1 MHHFIVVSLLIFTVS
16 SAQEDGSF
24 IRFTK
29 QSTVIS
35 SRKIDGYSTR
45 RLRNEAKGS
54 ATGDFQQRLA
64 HLSDSLGYFKH
75 RIELS
80 ADSSV
85 ILYPGVRS
93 IIKNETIS
101 GIDSVSAAFL
111 PPQTYPR
118 KFDASEIGSRAR
130 QITKTCADNGYP
142 FVKVTVDPVADSSS
156 TAIADS
162 LIVNY
167 HVFPDE
173 QCVNAQ
179 PVLYG
184 LKYCSPRLI
193 YNDISIR
200 PGERYN
206 LQKQLNSV
214 RRLKTRSYIAEI
226 KAQEPQLE
234 RRQYSPGNPASV
246 VVPFQITDKS
256 GLGVDGAAA
265 VVKAPDEKPQ
275 LSGSLRFS
283 LLNVFHVGES
293 AEFGYTGDKTRQLL
307 NCSFTKPWIFN
318 VPLELSLGGGLEV
331 IKEQYGYIYGDMRVL
346 TELGTQW
353 QVGINFKGNEAT
365 VSTDSAG
372 GVSGHF
378 YGAGFVLTRQ
388 SQAMQQGVFS
398 DRLYLEIGSGI
409 SRKEKVYNRTSLQL
423 NAGVHI
429 PVLSNQAI
437 VPSVYWY
444 YLLTKE
450 EKLLPSEMYRVG
462 GNTTL
467 RGYADNE
474 LAFRTALHGQFQY
487 MLYLNK
493 IGAVY
498 LFSDGGIGF
507 KDKIDSGSKY
517 TAFAGYGIGLRVPS
531 RIGTMILEWARNID
545 DMRSPGRIHIRYSG
559 GVQ

>member
-1 MHHFIVVSLLIFTVS
+1 VRHIILLSLLIISFS
-16 SAQEDGSF
+16 SAQEDCSF
-24 IRFTK
+24 IRVTK
-29 QSTVIS
+29 QSTVFF
-35 SRKIDGYSTR
+35 SRKIDGFSIR
-45 RLRNEAKGS
+45 RLRNEVKGK
-54 ATGDFQQRLA
+54 AIRDVQKRLA
-64 HLSDSLGYFKH
+64 HLSDSLGYFNS
-75 RIELS
+75 RFDIGN
-80 ADSSV
+80 DSSLV
-85 ILYPGVRS
+85 LYPGIRS
-93 IIKNETIS
+93 IIKKEATI
-101 GIDSVSAAFL
+101 GIDSFIVGKL
-111 PPQTYPR
+111 PQQTYPR
-118 KFDASEIGSRAR
+118 RFDASEVGDRAR
-130 QITKTCADNGYP
+130 QITTACADNGFP
-142 FVKVTVDPVADSSS
+142 FVRVTLDPVPDSSS
-156 TAIADS
+156 GKAADS
-162 LIVNY
+162 LDMHFIVI
-167 HVFPDE
+167 PDE

-200 PGERYN
+200 SGDRYN

-214 RRLKTRSYIAEI
+214 NRLKSRSYIAEV
-226 KAQEPQLE
+226 KVQQPQLE

-246 VVPFQITDKS
+246 IVPFEIIDKS

-265 VVKAPDEKPQ
+265 VVKASDEKPQ

-283 LLNVFHVGES
+283 LLNVFHIGES
-293 AEFGYTGDKTRQLL
+293 AEFGYTGDKSRQLL

-318 VPLELSLGGGLEV
+318 IPLELTLGGGLEV
-331 IKEQYGYIYGDMRVL
+331 IKEQYGYMYGNVRAL
-346 TELGTQW
+346 TELGSQW
-353 QVGINFKGNEAT
+353 QVGIDFSGNEAT
-365 VSTDSAG
+365 VSKDSAG
-372 GVSGHF
+372 ESGHF

-398 DRLYLEIGSGI
+398 NRLFLEIGSGI
-409 SRKEKVYNRTSLQL
+409 SRKEKIYNRTTLQF

-437 VPSVYWY
+437 VPSLYWY
-444 YLLTKE
+444 HLMTKE
-450 EKLLPSEMYRVG
+450 EKLLPSEIYRIG

-507 KDKIDSGSKY
+507 KNKIDSGNKY
-517 TAFAGYGIGLRVPS
+517 MAFAGYGIGLRVPS
-531 RIGTMILEWARNID
+531 RIGTMTLEWARNIE

>member
-1 MHHFIVVSLLIFTVS
+1 VHHIIVAWLLIVSVS
-16 SAQEDGSF
+16 SAQEDISF

-29 QSTVIS
+29 QSTVICP
-35 SRKIDGYSTR
+35 RKIDGFSMR
-45 RLRNEAKGS
+45 RLRNEVKQKS
-54 ATGDFQQRLA
+54 SGDIQLRLT
-64 HLSDSLGYFKH
+64 HLCDSLGYFK
-75 RIELS
+75 RRFEIRD
-80 ADSSV
+80 DSSV
-85 ILYPGVRS
+85 VLYPGNRS
-93 IIKNETIS
+93 IIKNEKIS
-101 GIDSVSAAFL
+101 GVDSLTVAHL
-111 PPQTYPR
+111 PPVTYPHR
-118 KFDASEIGSRAR
+118 FDASDVSRRAR
-130 QITKTCADNGYP
+130 EITTTCADNGFP
-142 FVKVTVDPVADSSS
+142 FVMVTVDPVPDSTSANGS
-156 TAIADS
+156 DS
-162 LIVNY
+162 LIVKY
-167 HVFPDE
+167 VVIPDE

-179 PVLYG
+179 PILYG

-200 PGERYN
+200 QGETYN

-214 RRLKTRSYIAEI
+214 NRLKNRSYIAEV
-226 KAQEPQLE
+226 KVQQPQLE
-234 RRQYSPGNPASV
+234 RKQYSPGNPASV
-246 VVPFQITDKS
+246 VVPFQISDKS

-265 VVKAPDEKPQ
+265 VVKASDDKPQ

-293 AEFGYTGDKTRQLL
+293 AEFGYTGDKSRQLL
-307 NCSFTKPWIFN
+307 NCSFTKPWLLNI
-318 VPLELSLGGGLEV
+318 PLELSVGGGIEV
-331 IKEQYGYIYGDMRVL
+331 IKEQYGYIYGNVKIL
-346 TELGTQW
+346 TELGAQW
-353 QVGINFKGNEAT
+353 QVGVDLKGNEAT
-365 VSTDSAG
+365 VSTDSA

-398 DRLYLEIGSGI
+398 DKLYLEIGSGI
-409 SRKEKVYNRTSLQL
+409 SRKEKVYNRTSLQF

-444 YLLTKE
+444 YLMTKE
-450 EKLLPSEMYRVG
+450 EKLLPSELYRIG

-507 KDKIDSGSKY
+507 KNKIVPGSKY
-517 TAFAGYGIGLRVPS
+517 MAFAGYGIGIRVPS
-531 RIGTMILEWARNID
+531 RIGTMTLEWARNID

>member
-1 MHHFIVVSLLIFTVS
+1 VHHIIVLSLLIISVS
-16 SAQEDGSF
+16 SAKEDGSF
-24 IRFTK
+24 IRITR
-29 QSTVIS
+29 QSTVTCPQ
-35 SRKIDGYSTR
+35 KVDGFSIR
-45 RLRNEAKGS
+45 RLRNDVVGKS
-54 ATGDFQQRLA
+54 VRDVQLRLA
-64 HLSDSLGYFKH
+64 HLSDSLGYFKN
-75 RIELS
+75 RVETTD
-80 ADSSV
+80 DSSV
-85 ILYPGVRS
+85 VLYPGNRF
-93 IIKNETIS
+93 IIKTERVS
-101 GIDSVSAAFL
+101 GIDSLILMHL

-118 KFDASEIGSRAR
+118 KFDASEVSRRAR
-130 QITKTCADNGYP
+130 QITLVCAENGFP
-142 FVKVTVDPVADSSS
+142 FVTVTVDPVPDRSSGV
-156 TAIADS
+156 TDS
-162 LIVNY
+162 LDIHFIVI
-167 HVFPDE
+167 PDE

-184 LKYCSPRLI
+184 LKYCSPRLV

-200 PGERYN
+200 SGEPYN

-214 RRLKTRSYIAEI
+214 NRLKKRSYIAEV
-226 KAQEPQLE
+226 KAQQPQLE

-265 VVKAPDEKPQ
+265 VVKASDDKPQ

-283 LLNVFHVGES
+283 LLNVFHIGES
-293 AEFGYTGDKTRQLL
+293 AEFGYTGDKSRQLL

-318 VPLELSLGGGLEV
+318 IPLELSLGGGLEV
-331 IKEQYGYIYGDMRVL
+331 IKDEYGYIYGNVKAL
-346 TELGTQW
+346 TELGAQW
-353 QVGINFKGNEAT
+353 QTGIDFKGNEAT
-365 VSTDSAG
+365 VSADRV

-378 YGAGFVLTRQ
+378 YGAAFVLTRQ
-388 SQAMQQGVFS
+388 SNTMQPGVFS

-409 SRKEKVYNRTSLQL
+409 SRKEKVYNRTSLQF

-437 VPSVYWY
+437 VPSLYWFH
-444 YLLTKE
+444 LMTKE
-450 EKLLPSEMYRVG
+450 EKLLPSEMYRIG

-517 TAFAGYGIGLRVPS
+517 ATYVGYGVGLRVPS
-531 RIGTMILEWARNID
+531 RIGTMMLEWARNID